1 MSSVLITGC
10 SSGYGK
16 ATAQVF
22 LNERWNVVAT
32 MRRPQN
38 DLFEGPGERLRV
50 LPLDVTDDESI
61 RRALDEAIAA
71 FGGIDVLVNNAG
83 IGQFS
88 PLETTSRQ
96 TVKSVFETNTFG
108 VIAMIQAIIPH
119 MRERGSGTI
128 INVTSAV
135 TFGPKPLNS
144 VYGASKFAVDGLSEA
159 LYFELAPFGIRVKMV
174 EPGYGPQTAF
184 TANTL
189 AAADDNAFTPPYQ
202 AHLDAMRGRLKGG
215 SNSTTDDDVARA
227 VLRCAIE
234 ASDQLR
240 TPAGPDAIASAERRR
255 SMSEQA
261 FLEKQRGLI
270 GLPKSV

>member
-16 ATAQVF
+16 ATAQAF
-22 LNERWNVVAT
+22 LNEGWNVIAT

-38 DLFEGPGERLRV
+38 DLFDGPSERLRV
-50 LPLDVTDDESI
+50 LSLDVSDDESI
-61 RRALDEAIAA
+61 RSALNEAIDA

-159 LYFELAPFGIRVKMV
+159 LYFELASLPITTSGSIDDEVRR
-174 EPGYGPQTAF
+174 E
-184 TANTL
+184 L
-189 AAADDNAFTPPYQ
+189 AA
-202 AHLDAMRGRLKGG
+202 R
-215 SNSTTDDDVARA
+215 
-227 VLRCAIE
+227 
-234 ASDQLR
+234 
-240 TPAGPDAIASAERRR
+240 
-255 SMSEQA
+255 
-261 FLEKQRGLI
+261 
-270 GLPKSV
+270 

>member
-1 MSSVLITGC
+1 MSCVLITGC

-22 LNERWNVVAT
+22 LNERWNVAAT

-50 LPLDVTDDESI
+50 LPLDITDDESI
-61 RRALDEAIAA
+61 RGALDDAKAT
-71 FGGIDVLVNNAG
+71 FGGIDVLVNNAS

-96 TVKSVFETNTFG
+96 TVKNVFETNTFG
-108 VIAMIQAIIPH
+108 AIAMIQAIIPH

-135 TFGPKPLNS
+135 TFGPKPLNA
-144 VYGASKFAVDGLSEA
+144 VYGASKLAVDGLSEA
-159 LYFELAPFGIRVKMV
+159 LYFELAPFGIRVKVV

-189 AAADDNAFTPPYQ
+189 AARDDNAFTPPAQ
-202 AHLDAMRGRLKGG
+202 LNAMRGRLKGG

-261 FLEKQRGLI
+261 FLATQRGLI
-270 GLPKSV
+270 GLPKTV